1 MKTVLCFGD
10 SNTYGTLPMPS
21 LDHDERYG
29 MDTRW
34 PRVMAAGLGEGWHLV
49 EEGHPGRTTVHDD
62 PIEGIHRNGAR
73 ILLAI
78 LDSHRPVDVLVLM
91 LGTNDHKQ
99 RFGLGPQDI
108 AMGAG
113 RLVAMAQASG
123 RVDKILLVCPPK
135 CLERGVLAQIFAGAE
150 ARGKGLADE
159 MKREAAAKGV
169 AFFDAGT
176 VIESDPVDGVHFS
189 AEAHVALGQAMVEQ
203 VLAL

>member
-10 SNTYGTLPMPS
+10 SNTYGTVPMTR
-21 LDHDERYG
+21 LDHDERFD

-34 PRVMAAGLGEGWHLV
+34 PRVMAAGLGGGWHLV

-73 ILLAI
+73 ILPAI
-78 LDSHRPVDVLVLM
+78 LDSHRPVDLLILM

-99 RFGLGPQDI
+99 RFGLGTQDI

-113 RLVAMAQASG
+113 RLVTMAQASG

-135 CLERGVLAQIFAGAE
+135 CLERGVLAQVFAGAE
-150 ARGKGLADE
+150 ARSEGLAAE
-159 MKREAAAKGV
+159 MAREAASKGV

-176 VIESDPVDGVHFS
+176 VIDSDPLDGVHFS
-189 AEAHVALGQAMVEQ
+189 AAGHRALGRAMAEQ
-203 VLAL
+203 VASA

>member
-10 SNTYGTLPMPS
+10 SNTYGTLPMTS
-21 LDHDERYG
+21 LDHDERFD

-34 PRVMAAGLGEGWHLV
+34 PRVMAADLGEGWHLV

-62 PIEGIHRNGAR
+62 PIEGIHRNGSR

-99 RFGLGPQDI
+99 RFGLGTQDI

-113 RLVAMAQASG
+113 KLVAMAQASG

-135 CLERGVLAQIFAGAE
+135 CLERGVLAQVFAGSE
-150 ARGKGLADE
+150 ARSDGLAGE
-159 MKREAAAKGV
+159 MAREAATKGV

-189 AEAHVALGQAMVEQ
+189 AEAHVALGHAIAEKVQT
-203 VLAL
+203 L